1 MWEGL
6 DTIDWA
12 GLRHNYGSADD
23 VPALLRRCAG
33 PDREDAWDA
42 AGDLHNLLFHQG
54 GWVCSAASA
63 ALPYLVR
70 LAARPEVPAR
80 RERLELLDLLTR
92 LSGEAVLVTE
102 AQVDPAWGPAWERAL
117 PEVLG
122 LLSDPDPAIRR
133 AVADLLGSCGS
144 PGARTLPALLTRWEA
159 EEDPATR
166 LDLVIALG
174 HAARR
179 EPTAGLSDRTTALL
193 RGLLDGP
200 EPQLR
205 LAAVHALA
213 PADPGL
219 ATRHLGLVLDAVRDP
234 SVELWRQTSTAD
246 CGVVGVQGW
255 TADLLPGASPS
266 YVLGLLADH
275 PDPEQRAGALGQAGG
290 LLSRW
295 RSAVPAVLPAV
306 AARLDDPDTEVRYR
320 SVELIACL
328 GSAGADHADAVAALL
343 DDTATRSTRT
353 GEAVREAAVWALARL
368 GDPRCVPAV
377 VDLVAAGGRATAFGT
392 AAVHHTRYGTHHYS
406 ELPGIHELLT
416 PLREHADALLPSI
429 RAHLRSAH
437 LRSARLHSAR
447 PTLARP
453 LCEVLAAWGPA
464 ASPAVPELLDLLAD
478 AATWAPAATALAGIR
493 QPAGEEALAL
503 LRART
508 TAAAGATATGTDAEL
523 AAWAYWQLGG
533 EPEPALAV
541 LGPAAT
547 DGSFVSPAL
556 RKLADLGPH
565 AAPYADRLRA
575 LVADPYDWVS
585 VEAAHALWAATGDTD
600 TAVPALLD
608 ACRSLPTGTYYP
620 AMLQAVRHLT
630 RIGAAARPAATV
642 LAEALPRDER
652 FGTSGAWRAFVDD
665 ETIRA
670 AVTELCRVTAATP
683 PPAAASGA
691 RTG

>member
-6 DTIDWA
+6 ETIDWA
-12 GLRHNYGSADD
+12 GLQHNYGSAAD
-23 VPALLRRCAG
+23 VPGLLRRCAG
-33 PDREDAWDA
+33 PDREDAWEA
-42 AGDLHNLLFHQG
+42 AGDLDNLLFHQG

-70 LAARPEVPAR
+70 LAARPDVVAR

-92 LSGEAVLVTE
+92 LSGEAALVAE
-102 AQVDPAWGPAWERAL
+102 AQVDPAWGAAWERAL

-122 LLSDPDPAIRR
+122 QLSDPDPAIRR
-133 AVADLLGSCGS
+133 TVADLLGGCGS
-144 PGARTLPALLTRWEA
+144 SGARTLPALLTRWEA

-174 HAARR
+174 HATRR
-179 EPTAGLSDRTTALL
+179 EPTAGLSTRTTALL
-193 RGLLDGP
+193 RGLLDAP

-213 PADPGL
+213 PDDPGL
-219 ATRHLGLVLDAVRDP
+219 ADRHLGRVLDAVRDP
-234 SVELWRQTSTAD
+234 GVELWRQTSTAD
-246 CGVVGVQGW
+246 CGVQGVQGW
-255 TADLLPGASPS
+255 TAGLFPGASPV
-266 YVLGLLADH
+266 YVLGLLAEH
-275 PDPEQRAGALGQAGG
+275 PDPEQRIGALGQAGG

-306 AARLDDPDTEVRYR
+306 AARLDDPDTEVRFR
-320 SVELIACL
+320 SVELLACL
-328 GSAGADHADAVAALL
+328 GSAAADHADAVAALL
-343 DDTATRSTRT
+343 DDTATRSTRA
-353 GEAVREAAVWALARL
+353 GEAVREAAVWALARI

-377 VDLVAAGGRATAFGT
+377 VDLVTAGGRATAFG
-392 AAVHHTRYGTHHYS
+392 AAGVHHARFGTHHYPQ
-406 ELPGIHELLT
+406 LPGIHELLA

-429 RAHLRSAH
+429 RAHLRGSA
-437 LRSARLHSAR
+437 

-453 LCEVLAAWGPA
+453 LCEVLAGWGPA
-464 ASPAVPELLDLLAD
+464 AAPAVPELLGLLAD
-478 AATWAPAATALAGIR
+478 DATWAPAATALAGIR

-508 TAAAGATATGTDAEL
+508 TAAAGSNAAGTIAAGADAEL
-523 AAWAYWQLGG
+523 AAWAYWRLGG
-533 EPEPALAV
+533 EPGPALAV

-547 DGSFVSPAL
+547 DGRFVGPAL

-565 AAPYADRLRA
+565 AAPYRDRLRA

-600 TAVPALLD
+600 TAVPALFD
-608 ACRSLPTGTYYP
+608 ACRNLRAGTYYP

-630 RIGAAARPAATV
+630 RIGPAARPAAAV
-642 LAEALPRDER
+642 LAEALTRDER
-652 FGTSGAWRAFVDD
+652 LSTSGAWRAFVDD

-683 PPAAASGA
+683 PPAAASDA